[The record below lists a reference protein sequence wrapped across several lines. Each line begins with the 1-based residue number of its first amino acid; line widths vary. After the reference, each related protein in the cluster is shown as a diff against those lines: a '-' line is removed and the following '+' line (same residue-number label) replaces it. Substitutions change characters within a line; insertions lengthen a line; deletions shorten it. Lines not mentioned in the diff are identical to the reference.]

1 MNEQINT
8 KDMVDVITAVLEQ
21 YNLLHDLN
29 LFQTEGL
36 CGCLQAAI
44 DKFLEETK

>member
-1 MNEQINT
+1 MNDKINT
-8 KDMVDVITAVLEQ
+8 KDMVDVITGVLEQ
-21 YNLLHDLN
+21 YNLMQDLN

-44 DKFLEETK
+44 DKLLEESK